1 MKKKM
6 IGITAFT
13 VLVLSACSTTSPT
26 TDSGQQEEQGAVAQ
40 EIQVSTAGALSTL
53 DSGQYTDV
61 NSSDMIGQVAEG
73 LYRLDQEGDPELA
86 MAAEEPT
93 VSEDG
98 LVYTFTIRDARW
110 SNGDPVTAD
119 DFVYAFQY
127 VANPE
132 NGSSSSNQMD
142 VLKNG
147 SQVRQGDAEVS
158 ELGAKAL
165 DQQTLELTLASPI
178 SYLDQ
183 ILVGTPFMPKN
194 QAFAEEKGADY
205 GLSAENFVGN
215 GPFLIEGWNG
225 TNESWMLTKNPD
237 YWDAEN
243 VQLTKIDVQVV
254 KETATGVSLFETG
267 ELDYTTLTDTYA
279 QQYQN
284 SAQANYVPKALVG
297 YLSANQKREVTGN
310 VKVRQAILQAI
321 DKEAFAENILGD
333 GSTALNGFVPS
344 NFAKDPETDQDFREE
359 NGDLL
364 PYDLTAAQA
373 LWAQA
378 KEELGQDEITLELLS
393 ADTAAAKKT
402 IEFVQGQLETNL
414 PGLTIDAKSIPL
426 QNRLDLQS
434 QGEFDL
440 VFGTWTPDYADPINF
455 LEFYDSTG
463 GLNTSG
469 YASERYDQGLQEA
482 RTTLANDPAARWDLL
497 KELEKQLIV
506 EDTAVLPLYQGAVAY
521 LKTDRLQGVQVFPF
535 GRTVSYRLASVSE

>member
-98 LVYTFTIRDARW
+98 LVYTFTIRDATW

-225 TNESWMLTKNPD
+225 TNESWTLTKNPD

-414 PGLTIDAKSIPL
+414 PGLTIDAKS
-426 QNRLDLQS
+426 
-434 QGEFDL
+434 
-440 VFGTWTPDYADPINF
+440 
-455 LEFYDSTG
+455 
-463 GLNTSG
+463 
-469 YASERYDQGLQEA
+469 
-482 RTTLANDPAARWDLL
+482 
-497 KELEKQLIV
+497 
-506 EDTAVLPLYQGAVAY
+506 
-521 LKTDRLQGVQVFPF
+521 
-535 GRTVSYRLASVSE
+535 